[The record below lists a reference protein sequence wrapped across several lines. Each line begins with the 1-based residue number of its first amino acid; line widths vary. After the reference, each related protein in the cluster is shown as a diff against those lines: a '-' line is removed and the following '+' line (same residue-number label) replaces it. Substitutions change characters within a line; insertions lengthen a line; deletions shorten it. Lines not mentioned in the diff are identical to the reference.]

1 MFLSYLVTC
10 HNETDS
16 LNKLLGKI
24 QKFISKNDEC
34 IILDDFSNEKSTLE
48 ILENYSKIENFFI
61 HKHLLN
67 NDYGA
72 HKNYGISICKKSFIF
87 QLDAD
92 ECPTDLFLENI
103 NEILESNSD
112 NEAIWIPRLNIF
124 KGVTQ
129 EDIRMWGWKYD
140 GKYIN
145 FPDYQSRLF
154 RNLPHIRY
162 QRRLHEKVEGF
173 KSYTFIPPQKD
184 YAIVHEKTIEKQRQ
198 TNINYNKLF
207 TEEENKGYSVK

>member
-16 LNKLLGKI
+16 LRKLLAKLTEN
-24 QKFISKNDEC
+24 KKEHHE
-34 IILDDFSNEKSTLE
+34 IIVLDDYSDNLETLR
-48 ILENYSKIENFFI
+48 ILEEYNDKIDV
-61 HKHLLN
+61 HKHKLN

-103 NEILESNSD
+103 NEILEANSD

-145 FPDYQSRLF
+145 FPDYQTRLF

-162 QRRLHEKVEGF
+162 QRRLHEKVEGY
-173 KSYTFIPPQKD
+173 KSYAFIPPQKD
-184 YAIVHEKTIEKQRQ
+184 YAIVHEKTIEKQRE
-198 TNINYNKLF
+198 TNLRYNKMF
-207 TEEENKGYSVK
+207 TVDENKGYSVK

>member
-198 TNINYNKLF
+198 TNVNYNKLF
-207 TEEENKGYSVK
+207 TEDENKGYAVK